1 MTLATV
7 QDVSRLLREGRAEEA
22 LESAAALLG
31 SETDAPALIDLA
43 ARAALKLG
51 RRDEALE
58 LLERQRRLFIR
69 IKVRPRAYYK
79 LGMQFRA
86 AGALEQ
92 AEEAL
97 ARAADMRRDIP
108 IPAIAHAQVLLEL
121 GRERQAAEVATGVIN
136 TVNEDATALG
146 EIAVVLHRSGRLGQA
161 CGIYRRATMLAPDR
175 DFLFHNWCLALMT
188 LGETT
193 QAAEISARWL
203 ARKPGNI
210 RALAFRALSLWECED
225 PAAGFLLDFDRFVR
239 TSRIAVPD
247 GYQTLAEFNAALESS
262 VLNHPTLATPDDSHP
277 TYHDPHLKI
286 TEEILGE
293 QRGPVADLE
302 AVIQDHVDAYFS
314 FLGEDR
320 RHPFVKY
327 RPRSYRLSGWAAV
340 LDRQGA
346 QHQHIHEDGYL
357 SGCYY
362 IRIPDE
368 VRNQQ
373 AGEGATVAGGLE
385 VGRPPDELNCK
396 RQPSVRTIRPEPGL
410 MVLFPAYMFHRTI
423 PFQSEEQRI
432 CIAFDVLPE
441 S

>member
-1 MTLATV
+1 
-7 QDVSRLLREGRAEEA
+7 
-22 LESAAALLG
+22 
-31 SETDAPALIDLA
+31 
-43 ARAALKLG
+43 
-51 RRDEALE
+51 
-58 LLERQRRLFIR
+58 
-69 IKVRPRAYYK
+69 
-79 LGMQFRA
+79 
-86 AGALEQ
+86 
-92 AEEAL
+92 
-97 ARAADMRRDIP
+97 MRRDIP
-108 IPAIAHAQVLLEL
+108 IPAIAHAQVLLKL
-121 GRERQAAEVATGVIN
+121 GRERQAADVATGAVA
-136 TVNEDATALG
+136 TVNKDATALG
-146 EIAVVLHRSGRLGQA
+146 EIAIVLHRSGRLEQA
-161 CGIYRRATMLAPDR
+161 CEIYRQAAILAPDR

-188 LGETT
+188 LGEPT

-203 ARKPGNI
+203 THKPGNI
-210 RALAFRALSLWECED
+210 RALAFRALSLWECGD
-225 PAAGFLLDFDRFVR
+225 AAAGFLLDFDRFVR
-239 TSRIAVPD
+239 TAPIAVPD
-247 GYQTLAEFNAALESS
+247 GYQCLDAFNAALESA
-262 VLNHPTLATPDDSHP
+262 VLNHPTLATPDESHP

-293 QRGPVADLE
+293 ERGPIRDLE

-314 FLGEDR
+314 FLGKDR
-320 RHPFVKY
+320 CHPFVKY

-340 LDRQGA
+340 LDRQGN

-373 AGEGATVAGGLE
+373 AGEGAAVSGGLE

-423 PFQSEEQRI
+423 PFESKEQRI